1 MSDEFNSDDEFS
13 DGEGADEV
21 MEEGLGITQQ
31 DLNDLNEDQFRSII
45 NRMHNIDQRNQQA
58 PLHQSPPQ
66 RSEQEVLR
74 TESPTRSPG
83 LGDGNVLNSRRLNEA
98 YDNLDSPDQVD
109 DNSSVSSQI

>member
-13 DGEGADEV
+13 DGDGADEI

-45 NRMHNIDQRNQQA
+45 NRMHNIDQRNQA
-58 PLHQSPPQ
+58 LLHQSPPQ

-74 TESPTRSPG
+74 TQSPTRSPG
-83 LGDGNVLNSRRLNEA
+83 SGDGNVLNLRRLNEA
-98 YDNLDSPDQVD
+98 YDNMDEQDQAD
-109 DNSSVSSQI
+109 DNSFEASQI